1 MATAVDLMQTGFS
14 AGQAQGANG
23 QVSATMSGA
32 GTTQGTGTAITAS
45 ISVFTTVAANTG
57 ATLADSMIGDQY
69 DILNLGANPLWIYPP
84 SGARINAL
92 SANTGVQLAPNTAL
106 KIRKFTAT
114 RWAGN
119 LSA

>member
-1 MATAVDLMQTGFS
+1 MATAADLMGVGFS
-14 AGQAQGANG
+14 AAQAAGVNG
-23 QVSATMSGA
+23 QVSSAMSGA

-45 ISVFTTVAANTG
+45 VSVFTTVAANAG
-57 ATLADSMIGDQY
+57 ATLTDSMIGDQY

-84 SGARINAL
+84 TGARINAL
-92 SANTGVQLAPNTAL
+92 STNTGFQLAPNTAV
-106 KIRKFTAT
+106 KVRKFTST